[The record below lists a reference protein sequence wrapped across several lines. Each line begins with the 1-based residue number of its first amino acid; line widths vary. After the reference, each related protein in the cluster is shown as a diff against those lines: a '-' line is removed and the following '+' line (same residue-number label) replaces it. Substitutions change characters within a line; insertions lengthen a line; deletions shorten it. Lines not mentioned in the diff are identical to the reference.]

1 MRPTIP
7 VPWRTMS
14 RRDNLSRLDIPL
26 AMDEQVVEGILNA
39 RGSRKEPPDA
49 GAAWTMKNIGV
60 AIFLLG
66 LLILASL
73 LKLASYRQT
82 IGLAL
87 SYTLLSIAPPLTLSL
102 IEHLTRP
109 AGPRKSAE
117 KWLLHI
123 QIMLAN
129 YAAAVPFGIL
139 SAYLATALVKF
150 LGLNLGLLDFRLGP
164 GKGPILLAGAFLLS
178 TLLGDFF
185 FYWYHRSLH
194 MSNILWQHHKMH
206 HLDPEF
212 DALTGPRQNWLES
225 FFSVFFISIP
235 TAVLFKFDAMDPL
248 QAGLINGAI
257 IGFLQ
262 SVVFI
267 NHSNL
272 RMQFGKASVLFI
284 SSQTH
289 RIHHSY
295 LPQHR
300 DKNFVAFFPIWD
312 ILFGTYYHPARD
324 EFPLTGVEDE
334 RDIRSV
340 WEVQIFAPR
349 EWWKMLR
356 ARYVSKRT

>member
-1 MRPTIP
+1 MNDLRK
-7 VPWRTMS
+7 
-14 RRDNLSRLDIPL
+14 NPL
-26 AMDEQVVEGILNA
+26 NP
-39 RGSRKEPPDA
+39 GSDLTV
-49 GAAWTMKNIGV
+49 WNMGV
-60 AIFLLG
+60 AVLLLG
-66 LLILASL
+66 VLFVASL
-73 LKLASYRQT
+73 LKLTLSRQT

-87 SYTLLSIAPPLTLSL
+87 SYTSLSIAPPLVLSL

-109 AGPRKSAE
+109 AGPRKSAG
-117 KWLLHI
+117 KWLLHV

-129 YAAAVPFGIL
+129 YAAGIPFAIL
-139 SAYLATALVKF
+139 SASLASSLVKF
-150 LGLNLGLLDFRLGP
+150 LGLNLGIIDFQLGDE
-164 GKGPILLAGAFLLS
+164 KGVAILVGAFFLS
-178 TLLGDFF
+178 TFLGDFF

-194 MSNILWQHHKMH
+194 ASNILWQHHKMH
-206 HLDPEF
+206 HMDPEF

-225 FFSVFFISIP
+225 FLMVFFISIP
-235 TAVLFKFDAMDPL
+235 MAVLFKFDAMDPL
-248 QAGLINGAI
+248 RAGLINGAI

-272 RMQFGKASVLFI
+272 RMQFGKAGVLFI

-312 ILFGTYYHPARD
+312 ILFGTYYHPAHD
-324 EFPLTGVEDE
+324 EFPLTGVEGE
-334 RDIRSV
+334 GEIRSV

-349 EWWKMLR
+349 EWWKMFR
-356 ARYVSKRT
+356 ARHGRESR